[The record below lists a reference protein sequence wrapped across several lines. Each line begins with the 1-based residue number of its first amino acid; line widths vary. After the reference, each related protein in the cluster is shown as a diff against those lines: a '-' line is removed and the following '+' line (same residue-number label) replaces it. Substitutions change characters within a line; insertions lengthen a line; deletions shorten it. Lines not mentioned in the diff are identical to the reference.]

1 MDSVLAFSIIF
12 AGVSLTPLSIEKSDN
27 VEFLC
32 LAKNIYH
39 EAKNQSYSG
48 MLGVGQVT
56 INRTKSSYWP
66 DNICDVVYEGAERK
80 NKCQFSW
87 TCDDRVDSVDFSSRA
102 WSKALSAAHSTIGEH
117 IDVVGEA
124 THFHADYVS
133 PYWATK
139 LTRITKIDNHIFYKE
154 QR

>member
-1 MDSVLAFSIIF
+1 MDSVLAFSIF

-27 VEFLC
+27 LEFLC

-56 INRTKSSYWP
+56 LNRVKSSYWP

-87 TCDDRVDSVDFSSRA
+87 VCDGQVDSVDFSSRA
-102 WSKALSAAHSTIGEH
+102 WAKALSAAHSTMFGT
-117 IDVVGEA
+117 IDIVGEA
-124 THFHADYVS
+124 THFHADYVN

-139 LTRITKIDNHIFYKE
+139 LTRIIKIDNHIFYKE